1 MQRVPLI
8 VNTRSR
14 SGETAFLRALYLLY
28 SWDVPLGATYALRDP
43 ARLPETVQQA
53 VADDHDLVT
62 LGGDDGSVSS
72 VVDLLVS
79 SEVVLGLLPLG
90 TANDFARTLRIPTDL
105 ERACETAPRARS
117 WTWIWGWL
125 MKTTTRTWPPWG
137 LGRRSTNPSI
147 HRSAWK

>member
-1 MQRVPLI
+1 MRFPWIIARLEKSGLAMQRVPLI

-14 SGETAFLRALYLLY
+14 SGETAFLRALDLLY

-72 VVDLLVS
+72 ANATRSRAS
-79 SEVVLGLLPLG
+79 S
-90 TANDFARTLRIPTDL
+90 
-105 ERACETAPRARS
+105 RS
-117 WTWIWGWL
+117 
-125 MKTTTRTWPPWG
+125 
-137 LGRRSTNPSI
+137 
-147 HRSAWK
+147 